1 MIKNSFVIFL
11 LFSFFFVEGQNSKEV
26 SFLFMGDIMGHGP
39 QIRSAWQEKTKEYDY
54 SEVFKPLKE
63 LISSV
68 DFAVGNLEVT
78 LAGPP
83 YDGYPQF
90 SSPDNLA
97 VACKE
102 NGIDVLVTA
111 NNHSCDR
118 GSKGVIKTVKTLD
131 ELSILHTGTFS
142 NDKQRDSL
150 NLLILSKNNIK
161 VGLLNYT
168 YGTNGMPFASP
179 AYVNLLDSALVKK
192 DVLSAKKK
200 DIDKLIVFVHWGAE
214 YKDFPNNYQKT
225 YNKFFQE
232 LGVDVVIGSH
242 PHVIQPMIY
251 QSDSLNN
258 EFLTVYSLGNFVS
271 NQRERRKD
279 GGTMVRLS
287 FTKTQNQT
295 KISNKEYILTWV
307 HKFINQ
313 GKNHYQI
320 IPCTHPK
327 YSKSYFTN
335 VSDFEKMD
343 LFVKDS
349 RKHLNQNNMDVKE
362 GSPYPRIRVEP
373 HPPEK
378 IKLKIKKRKVM
389 LLNREK
395 TKRRKIKRH

>member
-1 MIKNSFVIFL
+1 M
-11 LFSFFFVEGQNSKEV
+11 
-26 SFLFMGDIMGHGP
+26 
-39 QIRSAWQEKTKEYDY
+39 
-54 SEVFKPLKE
+54 
-63 LISSV
+63 
-68 DFAVGNLEVT
+68 
-78 LAGPP
+78 
-83 YDGYPQF
+83 
-90 SSPDNLA
+90 
-97 VACKE
+97 
-102 NGIDVLVTA
+102 VTA

-214 YKDFPNNYQKT
+214 YKDFPNSYQKT

-395 TKRRKIKRH
+395 TKRRKVKRH